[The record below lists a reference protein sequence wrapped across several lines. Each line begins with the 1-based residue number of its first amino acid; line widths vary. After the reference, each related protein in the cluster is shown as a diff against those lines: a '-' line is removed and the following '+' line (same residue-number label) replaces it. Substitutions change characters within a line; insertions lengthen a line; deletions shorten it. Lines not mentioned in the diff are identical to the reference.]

1 MSFWKSSTQ
10 SLHVLH
16 SLHPPAASVLE
27 LQVSTCAWG
36 HNHLD
41 LLGQVL
47 HQEKL
52 QDLATAGSCCEGNIA
67 RTTLC
72 VSPASATLRKGGH
85 GREDAEEMMAPMGS
99 AHRECQGGV
108 WTSSFADALLRHF
121 GFSLNL
127 FLLMILIILAAVQN
141 NNDRERNKC

>member
-1 MSFWKSSTQ
+1 MSFWKSSPQ
-10 SLHVLH
+10 RFHVLY
-16 SLHPPAASVLE
+16 SLHPVLE
-27 LQVSTCAWG
+27 LQVSTHAWG
-36 HNHLD
+36 HSHLH

-52 QDLATAGSCCEGNIA
+52 QDLTTVGSCCKGNVA

-72 VSPASATLRKGGH
+72 VSPASATLRNGEH
-85 GREDAEEMMAPMGS
+85 GREDAEEMMAPLGP

-108 WTSSFADALLRHF
+108 WTSSFANALLRHF

-127 FLLMILIILAAVQN
+127 FLLTILIILAAVQN

>member
-1 MSFWKSSTQ
+1 M
-10 SLHVLH
+10 
-16 SLHPPAASVLE
+16 
-27 LQVSTCAWG
+27 
-36 HNHLD
+36 
-41 LLGQVL
+41 
-47 HQEKL
+47 
-52 QDLATAGSCCEGNIA
+52 A

-72 VSPASATLRKGGH
+72 VSPASATLGNREH
-85 GREDAEEMMAPMGS
+85 GREDAEEMMAPMGP

-127 FLLMILIILAAVQN
+127 FLIMILIRLAAVQN

>member
-1 MSFWKSSTQ
+1 MPFWKSSPQ
-10 SLHVLH
+10 RLHVIH
-16 SLHPPAASVLE
+16 SLHPPTASVLE
-27 LQVSTCAWG
+27 LQVGTRAWG
-36 HNHLD
+36 HCHLH

-47 HQEKL
+47 HQERL
-52 QDLATAGSCCEGNIA
+52 QDLATVGSSCKGNVA

-72 VSPASATLRKGGH
+72 GSPASATLRNGEH
-85 GREDAEEMMAPMGS
+85 GREDVEEMMAPMGP

-127 FLLMILIILAAVQN
+127 FLLTILIILAAVQN
-141 NNDRERNKC
+141 NNDRERNKS